1 MIFQRT
7 YRRRIFL
14 SFFAVFSIFTIAV
27 FIYQFDREKEYRI
40 GQLENKLDNISE
52 TAHQYIEHYHIFEN
66 KNFHL
71 LDSLKN
77 ILPLSNTR
85 LTIIDPKGVVMYDSF
100 VSDYEYMENHL
111 QRPEVQKSIYSGKGS
126 SIRRSATTSQDFYY
140 YSRYYQN
147 YFIRTAVVYNIE
159 VRKFLKT
166 EHIFIV
172 FIVFL
177 FSLMWLIL
185 HLITRRL
192 SDFITKLKDFAVKAG
207 RDEDISLNT
216 KFQDNE
222 LGVIRKQIITIY
234 NNLKKAKDDLT
245 LEHEK
250 LYNHLNV
257 LNEGIAIF
265 NANREKILANSH
277 FIQFINVVSDQ
288 STITAENIFSIP
300 EFQKVFEFTDKY
312 IHSKEP
318 ITSKNLPQFECTISK
333 GETYFQVKSIVF
345 ADRSF
350 EILISDI
357 SRLEKRRLLKQQL
370 TSNIAHELKTPL
382 ASIKGY
388 LETLLHN
395 HRVPE
400 EKKRYFIE
408 KAYGQAERLTELLN
422 DISLLNNIEDAGEL
436 FEIKPVTV
444 RTVINEVIE
453 NLASRLEEN
462 KINCVIDV
470 DESVRVNGNESL
482 LFSVFQNFMENTIRY
497 AGKGVTVTI
506 RKYHEDEKFCYFS
519 YADNGTGIPEEHLPR
534 IFERFYRIDHGRTRE
549 TGGTGLGLSIV
560 KNAIQLHKGEISARN
575 HPKGGLEFL
584 FSLAK

>member
-1 MIFQRT
+1 M
-7 YRRRIFL
+7 
-14 SFFAVFSIFTIAV
+14 FSIFTIAV

-436 FEIKPVTV
+436 FEIKPVAV

-453 NLASRLEEN
+453 NLTSRLEEN